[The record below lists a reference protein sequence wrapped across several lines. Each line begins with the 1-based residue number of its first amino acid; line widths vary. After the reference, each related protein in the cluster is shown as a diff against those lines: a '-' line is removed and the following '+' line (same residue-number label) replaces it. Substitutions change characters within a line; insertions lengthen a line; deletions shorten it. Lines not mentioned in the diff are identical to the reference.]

1 VKALVIAG
9 TNLRRMFRERST
21 IFFVIVLP
29 MLIILLLGAAFGGR
43 FTPEVGVVATGS
55 GQLGEE
61 LAAALDANEDVDV
74 KRYEAE
80 DELLTAVERGNVQA
94 GLIVPAG
101 YDGALRAGGQAALR
115 YLARPDQLG
124 QQLRSAVDAAVAEQ
138 AGVLRAARF
147 AERLGLVSFEVGLA
161 ASERVGP
168 ALPAA
173 TVEAET
179 AGEALYPEDVGQFD
193 LGAAQELILFVFL
206 TSLTGAIALIET
218 RRLGLSRRMLGTPTP
233 TGTVVLGEGLGRFAI
248 ALAQGLIIMV
258 ATALVFSVGWGDPLA
273 AGVTL
278 LVFCLVGAGA
288 GMLLGATLTND
299 QQAVAVSLLLGLGL
313 AALGGSMVPLEIFPD
328 TVRTVAHVT
337 PHAWANDAFAE
348 LIRRDGGL
356 GDILLELG
364 VLAAYA
370 ACLLALA
377 SWRLRRVITA

>member
-43 FTPEVGVVATGS
+43 FTPQVGTVATGS

-61 LAAALDANEDVDV
+61 LVATLDENEDVDV
-74 KRYEAE
+74 KRYETE
-80 DELLTAVERGNVQA
+80 GELLTAVERGNVQA

-101 YDGALRAGGQAALR
+101 YDETLRGGGQEALS

-124 QQLRSAVDAAVAEQ
+124 QQLRSTVDAAVAEQ
-138 AGVLRAARF
+138 AGLLRAARF
-147 AERLGLVSFEVGLA
+147 AERLRLASFEEGLA
-161 ASERVGP
+161 AAGRIAP
-168 ALPAA
+168 ALPAV
-173 TVEAET
+173 TVKAET
-179 AGEALYPEDVGQFD
+179 AGEALYPEDVGRFD
-193 LGAAQELILFVFL
+193 LGASQELILFVFL

-218 RRLGLSRRMLGTPTP
+218 RRLGLSRRMLATPTR

-248 ALAQGLIIMV
+248 ALAQGLIIIA
-258 ATALVFSVGWGDPLA
+258 ATALVFSVDWGDPFA
-273 AGVTL
+273 AAVL
-278 LVFCLVGAGA
+278 LVVFCLVGAGA

-356 GDILLELG
+356 GDIMLELG

-370 ACLLALA
+370 AVLLGLA

>member
-1 VKALVIAG
+1 MKALVIAG

-43 FTPEVGVVATGS
+43 FTPQVGTVATGS

-61 LAAALDANEDVDV
+61 LVATLDENEDVDV
-74 KRYEAE
+74 KRYETE
-80 DELLTAVERGNVQA
+80 GELLTAVERGNVQA

-101 YDGALRAGGQAALR
+101 YDETLRGGGQEALS

-124 QQLRSAVDAAVAEQ
+124 QQLRSTVDAAVAEQ
-138 AGVLRAARF
+138 AGLLRAARF
-147 AERLGLVSFEVGLA
+147 AERLRLASFEEGLA
-161 ASERVGP
+161 AAGRIAP
-168 ALPAA
+168 ALPAV
-173 TVEAET
+173 TVKAET
-179 AGEALYPEDVGQFD
+179 AGEALYPEDVGRFD
-193 LGAAQELILFVFL
+193 LGASQELILFVFL

-218 RRLGLSRRMLGTPTP
+218 RRLGLSRRMLATPTR

-248 ALAQGLIIMV
+248 ALAQGLIIIA
-258 ATALVFSVGWGDPLA
+258 ATALVFSVDWGDPFA
-273 AGVTL
+273 AAVL
-278 LVFCLVGAGA
+278 LVVFCLVGAGA

-356 GDILLELG
+356 GDIMLELG

-370 ACLLALA
+370 AVLLGLA